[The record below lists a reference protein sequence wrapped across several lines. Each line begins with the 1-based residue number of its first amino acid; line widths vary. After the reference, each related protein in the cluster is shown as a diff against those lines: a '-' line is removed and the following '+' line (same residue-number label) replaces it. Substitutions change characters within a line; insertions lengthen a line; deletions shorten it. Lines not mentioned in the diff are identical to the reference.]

1 MKKTLNTILRD
12 LREDNDI
19 KQDTIAKY
27 LGISQQTYSN
37 YENGRREI
45 PITAVKALAKFYK
58 VSTDYLLRSDTS
70 YLGSMDMNATYIDD
84 VSMHDI
90 IFDMQKLDEAGRKDL
105 VKYIRFQSNYIRIL
119 YFSFFNTNMLY
130 NLVFTLL
137 CGIVFL
143 QQIEVRYERN
153 I

>member
-45 PITAVKALAKFYK
+45 PITVVKALANFYK

-105 VKYIRFQSNYIRIL
+105 VK
-119 YFSFFNTNMLY
+119 
-130 NLVFTLL
+130 
-137 CGIVFL
+137 
-143 QQIEVRYERN
+143 
-153 I
+153 